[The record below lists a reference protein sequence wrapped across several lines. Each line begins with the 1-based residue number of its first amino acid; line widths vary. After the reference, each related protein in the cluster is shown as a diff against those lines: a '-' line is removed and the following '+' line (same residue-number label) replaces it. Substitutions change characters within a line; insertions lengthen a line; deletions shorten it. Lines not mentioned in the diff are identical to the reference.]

1 MFVIMQCLPLLFFSL
16 LWFFFGRTVR
26 NTILFLCILTL
37 SIAYTSFYL
46 NGEDW
51 ANYYVNFYTHNGSK

>member
-1 MFVIMQCLPLLFFSL
+1 M
-16 LWFFFGRTVR
+16 
-26 NTILFLCILTL
+26 CILTL

-51 ANYYVNFYTHNGSK
+51 ANYYVNFYTHNGSSWFEPGFGYFIHFCD